1 MKKRV
6 TLTTMAITVVLLLG
20 LFMPQ
25 QMMAQKED
33 QTQILKKI
41 ITLPDM
47 QKYYPMG
54 TDGKTKQVVIEQ
66 HPMSF
71 PTDLALSDASTKV
84 MLMEMVDVK
93 SGNITSFYKFRSI
106 TTTGGST
113 KVVCHYFKNYNHQTN
128 KSDII
133 AITAELSKSGSD
145 WKVLNAN
152 VKGVN

>member
-1 MKKRV
+1 MF
-6 TLTTMAITVVLLLG
+6 LLG

-25 QMMAQKED
+25 QIMAQKED
-33 QTQILKKI
+33 QSQILKKI
-41 ITLPDM
+41 ISLPEM
-47 QKYYPMG
+47 QKYYPMS
-54 TDGKTKQVVIEQ
+54 TDGKAKQVVIEQ

-71 PTDLALSDASTKV
+71 PKDLALSDATTKV
-84 MLMEMVDVK
+84 VLMEMADVK

-113 KVVCHYFKNYNHQTN
+113 KVFCHYFKNYNHQTN

-145 WKVLNAN
+145 WKIVNSS
-152 VKGVN
+152 VKPVQ